1 MRKYPRTMATQHPD
15 NSEVYINIQQ
25 EPEEAI
31 EALTSSEKGGL
42 GMEEIMIDFEGKL
55 TPYHQT
61 SQIAM
66 GLIDKGIIPGRD
78 VAITPR
84 IPNDRKEPLFRQL
97 MSIMSLVETNILA
110 FKQTGVQAIWETVV
124 PMIESGGEI
133 FRIQQRIDSV
143 IELGN
148 KNYDVPF
155 PAGSIR
161 VIPLVE
167 TVPSLVNIDQILDDY
182 MYATS
187 KEGMPSDDIRVM
199 MAKSDSAM
207 SYGMVSSVLAVLI
220 AISRSHSW
228 GKQHGM
234 TVAPIFGGGALP
246 FRGHVTLANLDQF
259 CMNYGGVQTVTIQSG
274 LRYDHGPEETRAVT
288 ETLAKRLGTT
298 PVRSFSVEEQKRMKD
313 YIGIFTKHYL
323 TTFVKLAETIEA
335 ISKYIPKNRDRLSG
349 SKSALGYAREV
360 ANAREIA
367 DLVTDPVLREELC
380 SLNTEI
386 SCAIPRA
393 ISFTASMYTIGMPP
407 EFVGVGRGL
416 KEIQEKYGSDGIDQL
431 LTFYPQLKSDLQFAS
446 QFVNL
451 KVSKGVVQEQARS
464 EYREDFV
471 RVSQLLLD
479 GRSEA
484 EAMAENGFYHTL
496 LQSTM
501 PIILHLMGKQSDIF
515 ADDQEELK
523 ILHDWIV
530 KMGKI
535 RGSLG

>member
-1 MRKYPRTMATQHPD
+1 MRQYPATMATQHPD

-25 EPEEAI
+25 EPQEAI
-31 EALTSSEKGGL
+31 HALTPRDRGGL
-42 GMEEIMIDFEGKL
+42 GIEEIMIDFEGKL

-66 GLIDKGIIPGRD
+66 GLIDIGIIPGRD
-78 VAITPR
+78 VSITPR

-110 FKQTGVQAIWETVV
+110 FKQTGVQAIRETVV
-124 PMIESGGEI
+124 PMIESGDEI

-155 PAGSIR
+155 PAGAIR

-167 TVPSLVNIDQILDDY
+167 TVPSLVNIDRILDDY
-182 MYATS
+182 EESAR
-187 KEGMPSDDIRVM
+187 KEGMTTKDIRVM
-199 MAKSDSAM
+199 MARSDSAM
-207 SYGMVSSVLAVLI
+207 SYGMISSVLAVLT
-220 AISRSHSW
+220 AISRSAQW
-228 GKQHGM
+228 GKHHGVE
-234 TVAPIFGGGALP
+234 VAPILGGGSLP
-246 FRGHVTLANLDQF
+246 FRGHVTPANLDMF
-259 CMNYGGVQTVTIQSG
+259 CRNYGGIRTVTLQSG
-274 LRYDHGPEETRAVT
+274 LRYDHGPEATRRVS
-288 ETLAKRLGTT
+288 EELSGKLGTI
-298 PVRSFSVEEQKRMKD
+298 PVRSFSDEEQARMREF
-313 YIGIFTKHYL
+313 IGIFTKHYL
-323 TTFVKLAETIEA
+323 KTFVKLAETVDRIA
-335 ISKYIPKNRDRLSG
+335 KYIPKNRDRLAG

-360 ANAREIA
+360 ADTREVA
-367 DLVTDPVLREELC
+367 DLVADPVLREELC

-416 KEIQEKYGSDGIDQL
+416 KEILEKYGQEGIDQL
-431 LTFYPQLKSDLQFAS
+431 TAFYPQLQADLQFAS
-446 QFVNL
+446 RFVNL
-451 KVSKGVVQEQARS
+451 KVSRDVVPEEARS
-464 EYREDFV
+464 EYKEDFV
-471 RVSQLLLD
+471 RASRILLD
-479 GRSEA
+479 GRTEA
-484 EAMAENGFYHTL
+484 EGMAENSFYHTL

-515 ADDQEELK
+515 SDDQEELK
-523 ILHDWIV
+523 ILHEWIV